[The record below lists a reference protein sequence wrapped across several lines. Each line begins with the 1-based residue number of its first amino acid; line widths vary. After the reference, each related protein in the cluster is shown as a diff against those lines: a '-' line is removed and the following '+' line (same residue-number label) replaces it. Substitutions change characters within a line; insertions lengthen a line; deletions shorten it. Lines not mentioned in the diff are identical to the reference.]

1 MNTNYPPHHYKHR
14 LPCPHCGVNAR
25 IRKSQGL
32 TPVYREAVIECRNEN
47 CGWRGKVSIEIT
59 HTIAPS
65 DIPNP
70 TVSIPLVPR
79 LRELVS
85 AQAAPATA

>member
-1 MNTNYPPHHYKHR
+1 MNPHYQNKHR
-14 LPCPHCGVNAR
+14 IPCPHCGETAR

-32 TPVYREAVIECRNEN
+32 TPLYREAVIECRNQD

-65 DIPNP
+65 DSPNP
-70 TVSIPLVPR
+70 TVFLPLVPR
-79 LRELVS
+79 LKDMVMTQTAISS
-85 AQAAPATA
+85 A

>member
-1 MNTNYPPHHYKHR
+1 MSIQHQNKHR
-14 LPCPHCGVNAR
+14 IPCPHCGNTAR

-32 TPVYREAVIECRNEN
+32 TPVYREAVIECRNED
-47 CGWRGKVSIEIT
+47 CGWRGKLSIEIT

-70 TVSIPLVPR
+70 TVRLPLVPR
-79 LRELVS
+79 LRELAL
-85 AQAAPATA
+85 AQPAVANA

>member
-1 MNTNYPPHHYKHR
+1 MSMQHHNKHR
-14 LPCPHCGVNAR
+14 IPCPHCGESAR

-32 TPVYREAVIECRNEN
+32 TPVYREAIIECRNED

-70 TVSIPLVPR
+70 TVVLPFVPR
-79 LRELVS
+79 IQELVM
-85 AQAAPATA
+85 AQKALATA

>member
-1 MNTNYPPHHYKHR
+1 MSEAPIRPR
-14 LPCPHCGVNAR
+14 IPCPHCGQNLR

-32 TPVYREAVIECRNEN
+32 TPVYREAVFECRNED
-47 CGWRGKVSIEIT
+47 CGWRGKASIEIT

-70 TVSIPLVPR
+70 TVSLPFVPR
-79 LRELVS
+79 LQKLVMSQLSTAS
-85 AQAAPATA
+85 A

>member
-1 MNTNYPPHHYKHR
+1 MTVQNRHR
-14 LPCPHCGVNAR
+14 IPCPHCGENVR

-32 TPVYREAVIECRNEN
+32 TPLYREAIFECRNDG
-47 CGWRGKVSIEIT
+47 CGWRGKASIEIT

-70 TVSIPLVPR
+70 TVTLPFVPR
-79 LRELVS
+79 LREMVMS
-85 AQAAPATA
+85 QAALATG